1 MDFIHPETVVVDDG
15 NSGGAPDN
23 NWQIVGARRY
33 AAGCGGEEEAA
44 VDANRRKNIGQAKN
58 TAYFLVTRPSCPN
71 SQNISIISTRHAS
84 LHFGSLRNWK
94 WRGAKYVHT
103 KAGDYFKIR
112 VISQIRYREF
122 LKASRASP
130 GDVIFFSLINPWT
143 VF

>member
-58 TAYFLVTRPSCPN
+58 TAFTFWSRDRAVQTHRTFLLFQQDMPRSTSAACETGNGEEPNMYTRKPG
-71 SQNISIISTRHAS
+71 IT
-84 LHFGSLRNWK
+84 
-94 WRGAKYVHT
+94 
-103 KAGDYFKIR
+103 
-112 VISQIRYREF
+112 
-122 LKASRASP
+122 LK
-130 GDVIFFSLINPWT
+130 
-143 VF
+143 